1 MKKIFYILIFS
12 FLFTDKLPNDV
23 RWVVESFEYESLC
36 HQTYRLAAERIK
48 NLQDIDEKNL
58 AVIMDLDETVLDNS
72 QYQVELYE
80 KNETYS
86 PESWAVWVLK
96 EEAKLVPGAKDFI
109 DIVREKGFQLI
120 FISNRMDVRLQATI
134 NNMKK
139 CNVSS
144 DSDIYLLRLDKVDK
158 KTVRRNEVYTASGRM
173 SKYQKF
179 EVVLYIGDAMG
190 DFPTYDFDNFGNNQ
204 IILPNPM
211 YGKW

>member
-1 MKKIFYILIFS
+1 MKKIIYILIFS

-23 RWVVESFEYESLC
+23 RWVVESTEYESLC
-36 HQTYRLAAERIK
+36 HQIYKLATERIK
-48 NLQDIDEKNL
+48 NLQDIDQNL

-80 KNETYS
+80 KNETYN

-96 EEAKLVPGAKDFI
+96 EEAKLVPGAKEFI
-109 DIVREKGFQLI
+109 DIVRKKGIQLI
-120 FISNRMDVRLQATI
+120 FISNRMDARLEATI

-139 CNVSS
+139 CKVSS
-144 DSDIYLLRLDKVDK
+144 ESDIYLLRLDKADK

-173 SKYQKF
+173 SKYKRF
-179 EVVLYIGDAMG
+179 EIVLYIGDAMG
-190 DFPTYDFDNFGNNQ
+190 DFPKKDFDKFGNNQ